1 MKLHNMWKIYNVS
14 FWDHEKSGGTYTK
27 GKLTITPILNDCQ
40 GNSISYK
47 VKARTEQEAVKKVK
61 ARRLKDHDGRNRNF
75 RLRKCE
81 IVVE

>member
-1 MKLHNMWKIYNVS
+1 MWKTYSVS
-14 FWDHEKSGGTYTK
+14 FWEHERQSGTYTK
-27 GKLTITPILNDCQ
+27 GKLEITPILNDCL
-40 GNSISYK
+40 GNSITRK

-61 ARRLKDHDGRNRNF
+61 ARRLKDHGGRNRNF